1 MLAKTVMTEQ
11 ALHDRLA
18 IVEGTVDRNGADI
31 GGAAGRDH
39 AALHVGN
46 SALRKQDDEVDLA
59 AIAKGFDRRTA
70 GIAGSGDDDGAPLA
84 ARGQRV
90 IHEPR
95 EELHRQIFERECRTV
110 EKFKHKRV
118 DAELAER
125 GHGGMAKIAIGFPGE
140 PREIGRDRVVG
151 KGPDDLDRNFGVG
164 AAGEP
169 RDCPGVEARP
179 SVRHIEPAIAGKAGK
194 HGIAKAERGCLASGR
209 DILHW
214 PFPPT
219 APARSANLLT

>member
-1 MLAKTVMTEQ
+1 MSTQ
-11 ALHDRLA
+11 HHIRL
-18 IVEGTVDRNGADI
+18 
-31 GGAAGRDH
+31 
-39 AALHVGN
+39 
-46 SALRKQDDEVDLA
+46 
-59 AIAKGFDRRTA
+59 
-70 GIAGSGDDDGAPLA
+70 
-84 ARGQRV
+84 RGQYAAAETKFAEAVKLRAESLGEDNPETLQTMDSLALV
-90 IHEPR
+90 MRHQAKYEAAENLAQQTLLKKEKLFGKEHANTLKTAHIVATLLRDRGTRPV
-95 EELHRQIFERECRTV
+95 LAVQQNRQILEART
-110 EKFKHKRV
+110 
-118 DAELAER
+118 
-125 GHGGMAKIAIGFPGE
+125 KIL
-140 PREIGRDRVVG
+140 
-151 KGPDDLDRNFGVG
+151 GPDDLDRNFGVG